1 MDQMNMMQGNNEMM
15 SMMKSYCMGMEVF
28 GWVVIIALVTQTVLL
43 AIMLKKISR
52 LTKK

>member
-15 SMMKSYCMGMEVF
+15 SMMKSCCMGMEVF

-43 AIMLKKISR
+43 AIMLTKISR

>member
-28 GWVVIIALVTQTVLL
+28 GWVVVIVLVAQTVLL
-43 AIMLKKISR
+43 AFMLAKISR
-52 LTKK
+52 ISKR